1 MLKNNSKYINTRNM
15 RKLLFLCL
23 ALISVSCADK
33 AGRKTAEKEPVNVG
47 VMTVTPMSA
56 QYYNVY
62 VGEINASGSA
72 VISSNHGGILEAI
85 NVKQGTEVKR
95 GDVLAEVISK
105 NVLATYE
112 ISHATLRQAED
123 GYERVKKVHESG
135 TVADVKLVEIE
146 TQLAKAKAAAK
157 SSEES
162 LDECMLKA
170 PFDGTISEVF
180 VEQGIHINPG
190 APVLKLVDLST
201 ITVNIPVPEGEI
213 GKIRIGQKA
222 LIDVPA
228 LNITGIEA
236 HVELKGVTAASPSHT
251 YRCTLVPEKK
261 QENLY
266 PGMVCKVR
274 LSQVSDS
281 LRIRVPASSVEMDS
295 KGRFVWVVN
304 DGGVGRSYVTV
315 DGYQEQGV
323 IISSGLQ
330 PGDKVIVKGAAK
342 VSTGMKVNSVEQAF

>member
-1 MLKNNSKYINTRNM
+1 MK
-15 RKLLFLCL
+15 KLIFACL
-23 ALISVSCADK
+23 VLIAVSCADK
-33 AGRKTAEKEPVNVG
+33 GNKKVVVKEPINVG
-47 VMTVTPMSA
+47 VMTVAPMSA

-72 VISSNHGGILEAI
+72 VISSNHSGILETVK
-85 NVKQGTEVKR
+85 VKQGTRVKK
-95 GDVLAEVISK
+95 GDVLAEVVSK
-105 NVLATYE
+105 NVQASYE

-146 TQLAKAKAAAK
+146 TQLAKARAAAK
-157 SSEES
+157 SSELS
-162 LDECMLKA
+162 LEECKVKA
-170 PFDGTISEVF
+170 PFDGTVSEVL
-180 VEQGIHINPG
+180 VEEGVQLNP
-190 APVLKLVDLST
+190 ASPILKLVDLST
-201 ITVNIPVPEGEI
+201 IEVTIPVPEGEI
-213 GKIRIGQKA
+213 GKIKIGQKA

-228 LNITGIEA
+228 LNVKDIEA
-236 HVELKGVTAASPSHT
+236 RVELKGVTAASPSHT
-251 YRCTLVPEKK
+251 YRCTLVPLKK
-261 QENLY
+261 QADLY

-274 LSQVSDS
+274 LSEVSDS
-281 LRIRVPASSVEMDS
+281 LRIRIPASSVEMDS

-304 DGGVGRSYVTV
+304 NGVVGRNYVTI

-323 IISSGLQ
+323 IISSGLE